1 MSLPVTSTVPN
12 YYTGLIETSKTHFY
26 GRAAAGLSFS
36 DSVLRTFTRLW
47 WAVSSFTQRRTTQFR
62 HGIGPHGIEP
72 RKSSTSAQQRPPPL
86 QASPRAD
93 LHALALWLQLRR
105 QTQLAGP
112 NGLRSLPTPKY
123 PRGCSFT
130 TCSYC
135 ILAHFYGR
143 AAAELSFSD
152 LVLRTFTRTM
162 KTVISYNNLELY
174 LYEKCDHRILASQ
187 CFSHIKNRVLERN
200 SSSESENFTSTL
212 EVFHRALAIM
222 SVICVDLG
230 VI

>member
-1 MSLPVTSTVPN
+1 M
-12 YYTGLIETSKTHFY
+12 GGFY
-26 GRAAAGLSFS
+26 
-36 DSVLRTFTRLW
+36 
-47 WAVSSFTQRRTTQFR
+47 SFTQRRTTQFR

-130 TCSYC
+130 VCTCTCTCSYC

-152 LVLRTFTRTM
+152 SVLRTFTRLLGA
-162 KTVISYNNLELY
+162 VSSYAQLSFGTGSD
-174 LYEKCDHRILASQ
+174 KPH
-187 CFSHIKNRVLERN
+187 
-200 SSSESENFTSTL
+200 
-212 EVFHRALAIM
+212 
-222 SVICVDLG
+222 SV
-230 VI
+230 

>member
-1 MSLPVTSTVPN
+1 M
-12 YYTGLIETSKTHFY
+12 HFY

-47 WAVSSFTQRRTTQFR
+47 WAVSIVLRRGEQLSFGTESDHT
-62 HGIGPHGIEP
+62 
-72 RKSSTSAQQRPPPL
+72 SSACVTDVPAATATSSGQH
-86 QASPRAD
+86 D

-130 TCSYC
+130 PCTCTCACTCSYC

-162 KTVISYNNLELY
+162 KTVISYNSLELY
-174 LYEKCDHRILASQ
+174 LYCA
-187 CFSHIKNRVLERN
+187 
-200 SSSESENFTSTL
+200 
-212 EVFHRALAIM
+212 
-222 SVICVDLG
+222 
-230 VI
+230 

>member
-1 MSLPVTSTVPN
+1 MTSTVPN

-105 QTQLAGP
+105 QTQLAPRRWP

-130 TCSYC
+130 PCTCTCSYC

-174 LYEKCDHRILASQ
+174 LYCTGAGKRRLVAMRTG
-187 CFSHIKNRVLERN
+187 FVA
-200 SSSESENFTSTL
+200 T
-212 EVFHRALAIM
+212 A
-222 SVICVDLG
+222 
-230 VI
+230 

>member
-1 MSLPVTSTVPN
+1 MTVTSLSAILRAPQKRFSRIIFERCTCRSRFRCTQYSFVGLCTSTSTVPN

-130 TCSYC
+130 PCTCSYC

-174 LYEKCDHRILASQ
+174 LYATAT
-187 CFSHIKNRVLERN
+187 
-200 SSSESENFTSTL
+200 ESARL
-212 EVFHRALAIM
+212 W
-222 SVICVDLG
+222 C
-230 VI
+230 